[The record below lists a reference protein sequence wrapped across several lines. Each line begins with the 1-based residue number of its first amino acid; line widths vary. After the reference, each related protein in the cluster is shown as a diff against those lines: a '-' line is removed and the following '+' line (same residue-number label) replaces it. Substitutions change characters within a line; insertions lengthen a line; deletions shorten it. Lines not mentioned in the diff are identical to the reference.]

1 MLSNLIAMVDT
12 PTEKEIIIQLYS
24 IYKQFMY
31 NISMSIL
38 GKREDAEDAVQDS
51 FVRIIKNIDKIKNP
65 YSRKT
70 KSYITVITKNIC
82 YDIIRNTKN
91 TEEFDDNKI
100 PFEEN
105 YSEAKE
111 KDVPYE
117 QIIRNLK
124 DLPPRLKSIAF
135 LYFVQRLSPKDIGE
149 MLDIGTNTV
158 YTYIS
163 RIRKTLLTTKD
174 NEYDQQ

>member
-1 MLSNLIAMVDT
+1 M
-12 PTEKEIIIQLYS
+12 
-24 IYKQFMY
+24 
-31 NISMSIL
+31 
-38 GKREDAEDAVQDS
+38 
-51 FVRIIKNIDKIKNP
+51 
-65 YSRKT
+65 
-70 KSYITVITKNIC
+70 
-82 YDIIRNTKN
+82 
-91 TEEFDDNKI
+91 
-100 PFEEN
+100 
-105 YSEAKE
+105 
-111 KDVPYE
+111 PYE

-124 DLPPRLKSIAF
+124 DLPPRLKNIAF